1 MKIKA
6 ERREQSKKRR
16 IKKMRKDYI
25 NKDIDKPVKFRH
37 DRKTNL

>member
-37 DRKTNL
+37 EKKTDN